1 MTSTGIDTEHFRT
14 LLTEERGRA
23 AIALEHLHAGNSSS
37 LEDQTDETP
46 SDNLL
51 AEMAT
56 VTVEREIDYGLEENV
71 EHVLQSIDA
80 ALAKIDA
87 GTFGTCERCGQQI
100 AIDRLEAL
108 PYVTL
113 CIDCKRLEERG

>member
-1 MTSTGIDTEHFRT
+1 MSSTGIDIEHFRA
-14 LLTEERGRA
+14 LLNEERERA
-23 AIALEHLHAGNSSS
+23 SIALEHLHAGNSSS
-37 LEDQTDETP
+37 LEDQTDESP
-46 SDNLL
+46 SDNHM

-71 EHVLQSIDA
+71 EHVLQAIDA
-80 ALAKIDA
+80 ALGKIDA

-100 AIDRLEAL
+100 GIERLEAL

-113 CIDCKRLEERG
+113 CIDDKRLEERG

>member
-1 MTSTGIDTEHFRT
+1 MSSTGIDTEHFRT
-14 LLTEERGRA
+14 LLNEERERA
-23 AIALEHLHAGNSSS
+23 ATALEHLHAGNSSS
-37 LEDQTDETP
+37 LEDQTDESP
-46 SDNLL
+46 SDNHM

-56 VTVEREIDYGLEENV
+56 VTVEREIDYGLEESV
-71 EHVLQSIDA
+71 EHALQAIDA
-80 ALAKIDA
+80 ALVRLDA
-87 GTFGTCERCGQQI
+87 GTFGTCQRCGNQI